1 MFMIFSDSFDEKLPS
16 LAIIKVAALA
26 LRSVRPCITSR
37 VICETLLYFVL
48 PCARPCIIGLAETLR
63 RLAGTHGAFAWLSKP
78 DSKTHN
84 IEACGKELG
93 SKQIDL

>member
-1 MFMIFSDSFDEKLPS
+1 MFMIFTHSFDEKLPS

-37 VICETLLYFVL
+37 VICETLLYFAL
-48 PCARPCIIGLAETLR
+48 PCVRPCIIGLAEILK
-63 RLAGTHGAFAWLSKP
+63 RLAGTHGAFAWSSKP
-78 DSKTHN
+78 NSKTHN
-84 IEACGKELG
+84 VEACGKELS